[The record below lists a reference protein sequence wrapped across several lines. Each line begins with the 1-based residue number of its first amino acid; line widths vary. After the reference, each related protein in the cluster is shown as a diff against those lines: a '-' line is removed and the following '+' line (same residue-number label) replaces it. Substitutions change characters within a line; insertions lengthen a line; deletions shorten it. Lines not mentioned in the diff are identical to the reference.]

1 MEKITLNVSV
11 DESDKKKFESFCYNA
26 GMDVSTAINIFIK
39 AVLREQKIPF
49 EIKASTTDDE
59 VNDTSSFAKEKTKRR
74 INN

>member
-11 DESDKKKFESFCYNA
+11 DESDKKKFESFCHNA